1 MKLEYL
7 YENCSLCPRNCH
19 VNRYHAS
26 GFCHSSHEIQAARAA
41 LHHWEEPC
49 ISGKSGSGAVFF
61 SGCNLGCV
69 FCQNYEIS
77 HKCKGVEVSEERLI
91 RIFEH
96 LVDEGANNINLVN
109 PTHYAVQL
117 AHTLKKYKPPVP
129 VVYNTSGYDSVDTL
143 KLLDGLV
150 DIYLPDFKYMRND
163 KALRY
168 SRAEDYPQ
176 FAMPALTE
184 MKRQVGN
191 DVFDEN
197 GIMKRGMIIRHL
209 VLPGN
214 TNSAIQALDYLAE
227 NFADTYISVMAQYV
241 PCTDLSEYK
250 EINRKI
256 TKREYDKVVNHILE
270 LGLEKVFLQKLESA
284 TEDYIPDFDLSGV
297 IDLE

>member
-1 MKLEYL
+1 MIC
-7 YENCSLCPRNCH
+7 NQCPRRCNVDRENALGYCKAP
-19 VNRYHAS
+19 NAYKL
-26 GFCHSSHEIQAARAA
+26 ARAS
-41 LHHWEEPC
+41 LHFWEEPC

-176 FAMPALTE
+176 FAMPALME

-241 PCTDLSEYK
+241 PCTNLSEYE

-297 IDLE
+297 VDLE

>member
-1 MKLEYL
+1 MIC
-7 YENCSLCPRNCH
+7 NQCPRRCNVDRENALGYCKAP
-19 VNRYHAS
+19 NAYKL
-26 GFCHSSHEIQAARAA
+26 ARAS
-41 LHHWEEPC
+41 LHFWEEPC

-69 FCQNYEIS
+69 FCQNYDIS

-117 AHTLKKYKPPVP
+117 AHTLKRYKPPVP

-150 DIYLPDFKYMRND
+150 DIYLPDFKYIRND

-168 SRAEDYPQ
+168 SKAEDYPQ

-227 NFADTYISVMAQYV
+227 NFGDTYISVMAQYV
-241 PCTDLSEYK
+241 PCTNLSEYK

-297 IDLE
+297 VDLE

>member
-1 MKLEYL
+1 MIC
-7 YENCSLCPRNCH
+7 NQCPRKCNVDRENALGYCRAP
-19 VNRYHAS
+19 NAYKL
-26 GFCHSSHEIQAARAA
+26 ARAS
-41 LHHWEEPC
+41 LHFWEEPC
-49 ISGKSGSGAVFF
+49 ISGKNGSGTVFF

-77 HKCKGVEVSEERLI
+77 HNCKGVEVSEERLI

-117 AHTLKKYKPPVP
+117 ARTLKKYKPSVP

-143 KLLDGLV
+143 RLLDGLV
-150 DIYLPDFKYMRND
+150 DIYLPDFKYIRND

-176 FAMPALTE
+176 FAMPALRE
-184 MKRQVGN
+184 MKRQVGD

-214 TNSAIQALDYLAE
+214 TNSSIQALDYLAE
-227 NFADTYISVMAQYV
+227 NFGDTYISVMAQYV

-256 TKREYDKVVNHILE
+256 TEREYDKVVNHIIDI
-270 LGLEKVFLQKLESA
+270 GLEKVFLQTLESA
-284 TEDYIPDFDLSGV
+284 TEDYIPNFDLSGIV
-297 IDLE
+297 DLE